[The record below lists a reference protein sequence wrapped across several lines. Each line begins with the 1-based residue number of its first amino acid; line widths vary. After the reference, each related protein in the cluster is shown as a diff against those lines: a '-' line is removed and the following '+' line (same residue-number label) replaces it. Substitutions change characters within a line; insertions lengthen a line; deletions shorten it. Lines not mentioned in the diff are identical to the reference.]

1 MIVWMKNLFKDI
13 IYFVYRRRLVKE
25 LNRNKIMPS
34 HVGLI
39 LDGNRRYAK
48 QQGFKE
54 VSKGHRLGAD
64 KIDEVLSWCEDLGIH
79 MITLWALSTE
89 NLRRESSEIS
99 DLLKI
104 IEVKITEIA
113 EDPRTHQRRMK
124 IKSLG
129 KFDLLPVSTQKVLT
143 EAEYATKD
151 YDNFHLNIAIGYGGR
166 QEIADALR
174 ELILSEELKG
184 KTIDEIAA
192 RITPEAIGEHLYT
205 VDLPDPE
212 LIIRT
217 SGETRL
223 SGFLLWQSAYSEY
236 YFCDAFWPA
245 FREIDFLRA
254 IRSYQQRRR
263 RFGL

>member
-1 MIVWMKNLFKDI
+1 MKNLLKDI
-13 IYFVYRRRLVKE
+13 IYFVYRKRLIKE
-25 LNRNKIMPS
+25 LSRNQVMPA
-34 HVGLI
+34 HIGLI

-48 QQGFKE
+48 QQHFKE
-54 VSKGHRLGAD
+54 ISQGHRLGAD
-64 KIDEVLSWCEDLGIH
+64 KIDEVLSWCEELGIP

-89 NLRRESSEIS
+89 NLHRKSSEIS
-99 DLLKI
+99 NLLEI
-104 IEVKITEIA
+104 IEAKITEIA
-113 EDPRTHQRRMK
+113 KDPRTHQRRMN

-129 KFDLLPVSTQKVLT
+129 KFDLLPASTQKVLA
-143 EAEYATKD
+143 EAEKETKD
-151 YDNFHLNIAIGYGGR
+151 YDDFHLNIAIGYGGR

-174 ELILSEELKG
+174 ALVLSEELKG

-192 RITPEAIGEHLYT
+192 KITPEAIGEHLYT

-254 IRSYQQRRR
+254 IRSYQQRHR
-263 RFGL
+263 RFGQ

>member
-151 YDNFHLNIAIGYGGR
+151 YDNFHL
-166 QEIADALR
+166 
-174 ELILSEELKG
+174 
-184 KTIDEIAA
+184 
-192 RITPEAIGEHLYT
+192 
-205 VDLPDPE
+205 
-212 LIIRT
+212 
-217 SGETRL
+217 
-223 SGFLLWQSAYSEY
+223 
-236 YFCDAFWPA
+236 
-245 FREIDFLRA
+245 
-254 IRSYQQRRR
+254 
-263 RFGL
+263 